1 MDENLSGLDKQEE
14 AHFYLTIADF
24 CNLVDKY
31 GLDFIASKSD
41 DLRLQLIQYLSSS
54 DDDDEIDFDEYYVE
68 EDETED

>member
-54 DDDDEIDFDEYYVE
+54 DDDVIDWDEYYVDEDGE
-68 EDETED
+68 EA